1 MIKVSVRI
9 ACLVVAAALLS
20 PACFSAPSADGL
32 GSHSPIS
39 EKNLFDPERKA
50 WPDKA
55 PQAAP
60 ASSLSPAD
68 VQLYGVMIVGDYKRA
83 ILKLD
88 GKLKHLAPGGD
99 ARPFVTLAE
108 GQSLGE
114 YTLVEV
120 QPRGVV
126 FSAGAARQPIAFSLK
141 TDRPAPTPLPPVIQS
156 AIVAPVEVPTVV
168 PGLTPVAA
176 PTPQAPVAL
185 PTQTASPMAGAS
197 APGAQPS
204 ASANPGTSPSAST
217 GQPAPV
223 IQGATLA
230 DAIAAAQ
237 AAAASGTLPPTVGNP
252 FAPRR

>member
-1 MIKVSVRI
+1 MTKLPVRI

-20 PACFSAPSADGL
+20 PACFSAPSAAGL
-32 GSHSPIS
+32 GAHAPIS

-60 ASSLSPAD
+60 ASSLSATD

-156 AIVAPVEVPTVV
+156 AIVAPVEAPTVV

-185 PTQTASPMAGAS
+185 PTQAASPMPVAS
-197 APGAQPS
+197 ASGAQPS
-204 ASANPGTSPSAST
+204 PGASPSAGT
-217 GQPAPV
+217 GQPTPV

-237 AAAASGTLPPTVGNP
+237 AAAAAGTLPPTVGNP
-252 FAPRR
+252 FGPRR